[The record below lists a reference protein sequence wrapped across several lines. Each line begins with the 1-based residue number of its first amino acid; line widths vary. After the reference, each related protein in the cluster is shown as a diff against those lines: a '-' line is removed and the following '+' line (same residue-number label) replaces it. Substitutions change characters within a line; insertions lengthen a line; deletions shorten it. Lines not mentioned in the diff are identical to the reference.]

1 MKGLAAGI
9 ILVMLAYYVI
19 DDQQHSRHAP
29 GVVAPSE
36 PYQRLIG
43 GGIPWQDG
51 THKYTPLA
59 DFHMQARVLGTESYW
74 LDHGSEISPL
84 DLAVGWGPMSDQ
96 AVLDEISMS
105 QGQRWYRFWPR
116 HQKMP
121 ISGDDITQHSANI
134 HTIPA
139 TPEIKK
145 QLRALREGDIV
156 ELDGSLVEVQWPDG
170 ARWTSSLS
178 RTDTGNGACE
188 LMWVR
193 SVAVRE
199 SR

>member
-1 MKGLAAGI
+1 L
-9 ILVMLAYYVI
+9 
-19 DDQQHSRHAP
+19 S
-29 GVVAPSE
+29 
-36 PYQRLIG
+36 
-43 GGIPWQDG
+43 
-51 THKYTPLA
+51 
-59 DFHMQARVLGTESYW
+59 TESYW
-74 LDHGSEISPL
+74 LDHGSEISPM
-84 DLAVGWGPMSDQ
+84 DVAVGWGPMSDQ

-121 ISGDDITQHSANI
+121 LTGDDIISHSANI
-134 HTIPA
+134 HAIPA
-139 TPEIKK
+139 TAKIKK

-170 ARWTSSLS
+170 ALWISSLS

-193 SVAVRE
+193 GIVVR
-199 SR
+199 

>member
-1 MKGLAAGI
+1 
-9 ILVMLAYYVI
+9 
-19 DDQQHSRHAP
+19 
-29 GVVAPSE
+29 
-36 PYQRLIG
+36 
-43 GGIPWQDG
+43 
-51 THKYTPLA
+51 
-59 DFHMQARVLGTESYW
+59 
-74 LDHGSEISPL
+74 
-84 DLAVGWGPMSDQ
+84 MSDQ

-121 ISGDDITQHSANI
+121 ISGDEILFHSANI

-139 TPEIKK
+139 TPQIKK
-145 QLRALREGDIV
+145 QLRALRKGDIV

-170 ARWTSSLS
+170 ALWSSSLS
-178 RTDTGNGACE
+178 RTDIGNGACE

-199 SR
+199 VR